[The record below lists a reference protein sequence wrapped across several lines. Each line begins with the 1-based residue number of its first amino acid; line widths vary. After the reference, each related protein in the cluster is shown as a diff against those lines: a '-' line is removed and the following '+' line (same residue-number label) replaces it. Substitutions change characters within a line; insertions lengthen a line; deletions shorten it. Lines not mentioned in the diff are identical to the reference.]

1 MLKPVRFVF
10 CVIIMEICSILYFS
24 SFVTISYHFPWYFRM
39 LPLVFLRFPR
49 VFLLFPLSVS
59 PVFYFRFC
67 EFLVTCFNIIFK
79 KVTIITIVLNTTYTF
94 NKEKLTNAEM
104 FTKTGTLVS
113 AWKHTLTSFGNM
125 YGCKPNIF
133 RVFPI

>member
-24 SFVTISYHFPWYFRM
+24 SFVTISYHFPWYFHM

-49 VFLLFPLSVS
+49 VFLLFLLSVP
-59 PVFYFRFC
+59 PVSYFRFC

-79 KVTIITIVLNTTYTF
+79 KVMIITIVLNTTYTF
-94 NKEKLTNAEM
+94 NKENLTNAEM
-104 FTKTGTLVS
+104 FTKTGTLAS

-125 YGCKPNIF
+125 YGSNPNIF